1 MVEQKTENLLVSGSS
16 PLLGDV
22 FIIKYVTVL
31 GGVGGFIGLILIYL
45 IFFMFSGI
53 LLFPI
58 CLFAYLLLFS
68 ELKPKSLLISGVIG
82 YTFTLLS
89 VIYLLYTTCFINFS
103 GKFVYSYQFFSWST
117 LANVDVGLNVWL
129 DYVSVIMSFTVI
141 LIAFMVN
148 IFSVYYM
155 ANDPFIVRFFS
166 YLSLFTFCMLLL
178 VTANDLLQFF
188 IGWELVG
195 MCSYLLINFWYTRK
209 QANMAAAKAVLVN
222 RVGDFFFLYG
232 MSLIFLKFGTL
243 NLYDLSWIFITNSH
257 DFVNFDKICLFM
269 FIAIM
274 SKSAQIGLHMWLPDA
289 MEGPTPVSAL
299 IHAATMVTAGIY
311 LLLRL
316 STLFLI
322 CEDILK
328 FVTVIGS
335 TTALF
340 GATTGSAQT
349 DIKKIIA
356 FSTCS
361 QLGYM
366 VTACG
371 LGQFNLAFF
380 HLVTHAFFKSLLF
393 LSAGVI
399 IHTLGGEQ
407 DIRKMGS
414 LKNILPITYTAI
426 TIASLAL
433 SGMPYLSGYYSKE
446 LIITAAFTS
455 NTFVGFLSGVVLV
468 ISAVFTSGYSAK
480 LIYYVFIAKSK
491 DDIFFTSNLHQEDSE
506 QFKYF
511 QIIPLYV
518 LSIMSIFTGYFF
530 KDMIAGIG
538 SNTTLSFFEEFNVT
552 NSASLWLE
560 FVPFYLKFLL
570 NFASF
575 SGFLFYFLIHKDY
588 LDINMYFKKLPS
600 IQLFNSFFFNRWYLD
615 TLIAYFANYI
625 SLFFWENSNIG
636 IMQIKV
642 IDFLTVSVST
652 SFVNSMSQASTNLFV
667 HSAYNYVRLTV
678 FSMLI
683 TIFVTNLAIDLVEFS
698 F

>member
-1 MVEQKTENLLVSGSS
+1 
-16 PLLGDV
+16 
-22 FIIKYVTVL
+22 
-31 GGVGGFIGLILIYL
+31 
-45 IFFMFSGI
+45 MFSGI
-53 LLFPI
+53 LLFP
-58 CLFAYLLLFS
+58 LFYFIYLLVFS
-68 ELKPKSLLISGVIG
+68 ELKPKSLLFSGVFGYFITFLSIG
-82 YTFTLLS
+82 
-89 VIYLLYTTCFINFS
+89 YLLYTTCFIGFS
-103 GKFVYSYQFFSWST
+103 GKYIYSYQFFNWST
-117 LANVDVGLNVWL
+117 ISNVDIGLNIWL

-148 IFSVYYM
+148 VFSIYYM

-178 VTANDLLQFF
+178 VVSNDLIQFF

-209 QANMAAAKAVLVN
+209 QANIAAAKAVLVN

-232 MSLIFLKFGTL
+232 ISLIFLKLETL
-243 NLYDLSWIFITNSH
+243 NIYDLSWIFITNSY
-257 DFVNFDKICLFM
+257 DFINFNKMCLFI
-269 FIAIM
+269 FIAVM

-322 CEDILK
+322 SDDILK
-328 FVTVIGS
+328 LVTIIGS

-407 DIRKMGS
+407 DIRKMGN
-414 LKNILPITYTAI
+414 LKNILPITYAAI
-426 TIASLAL
+426 MVASLTL
-433 SGMPYLSGYYSKE
+433 SGIPYLSGYYSKE
-446 LIITAAFTS
+446 LIISAAITS
-455 NTFVGFLSGVVLV
+455 NTYVGFLSGLVLI
-468 ISAVFTSGYSAK
+468 ISAIFTSGYSAK
-480 LIYYVFIAKSK
+480 LIYYVFIFKSK
-491 DDIFFTSNLHQEDSE
+491 DDLFFIKKLHQENSE
-506 QFKYF
+506 YFKYF
-511 QIIPLYV
+511 QIIPLYI
-518 LSIMSIFTGYFF
+518 LTIMSIFVGYLF
-530 KDMIAGIG
+530 KDMIAGVG
-538 SNTTLSFFEEFNVT
+538 SNITLNIFDEYNTMGSGSLWFEYLPFYIKIILNISGISGFIFYYIIHNNYFNV
-552 NSASLWLE
+552 N
-560 FVPFYLKFLL
+560 FY
-570 NFASF
+570 
-575 SGFLFYFLIHKDY
+575 I
-588 LDINMYFKKLPS
+588 KKLNI
-600 IQLFNSFFFNRWYLD
+600 IQEINSFFFNRWNLD
-615 TLIAYFANYI
+615 MLVFNFSYFLL
-625 SLFFWENSNIG
+625 LFFFR
-636 IMQIKV
+636 K
-642 IDFLTVSVST
+642 FK
-652 SFVNSMSQASTNLFV
+652 
-667 HSAYNYVRLTV
+667 
-678 FSMLI
+678 
-683 TIFVTNLAIDLVEFS
+683 
-698 F
+698 